1 MEKIK
6 NKVVFLVF
14 LAGALILA
22 YPGISNALAEQEQTN
37 VISNYEETVSGLSDM
52 DLAAEWKKA
61 EAYNQSIT
69 GEVLEDPFVPG
80 SGSALPDNYKEVL
93 NVEKESGV
101 MGYLKIP
108 SIDVYLPV
116 YHGLGESVLEKG
128 VGHME
133 NTALPIGGMGT
144 HAVVAAHRG
153 LSSAKLFTDLD
164 KIKKK
169 DIFYVYI
176 LNHVLTYQ
184 VDQISIIEPEDSEA
198 LRPVPDK
205 EYVTL
210 LTCTPY
216 GINSHRLLVRG
227 LKVDDQVITKEKRVE
242 EEKAVKKVEL
252 TKGIAFAGVLFAAIA
267 VIVVISIK
275 KRKK

>member
-37 VISNYEETVSGLSDM
+37 VISNYEETVSGLSDA
-52 DLAAEWKKA
+52 DLTAEWKKA

-93 NVEKESGV
+93 DVEKESGV

-133 NTALPIGGMGT
+133 NTALPIGGTGT
-144 HAVVAAHRG
+144 HAVLAAHRG

-164 KIKKK
+164 KMKKK

-184 VDQISIIEPEDSEA
+184 VDQISIIEPEDSEL
-198 LRPVPDK
+198 LRPLPDK
-205 EYVTL
+205 EFVTL

-227 LKVDDQVITKEKRVE
+227 VKVDDQVITKEKRIE
-242 EEKAVKKVEL
+242 EEKEVEKVEL
-252 TKGIAFAGVLFAAIA
+252 TKVVAITGAIFAAIA
-267 VIVVISIK
+267 VIVVLSIK